1 MNRSPQWIRKTVH
14 TITARRIPWKP
25 PMGFCGA
32 RAVAHAAWFIER
44 LRGDWRFPCRLC
56 RIRVIGAV
64 LAASRSPPVC
74 PQLRTSRRTV
84 PTAEIVAHHVHRM
97 TSLPADGCGRG
108 SQTSH
113 AMRNQIANARRQR
126 DRLKTR
132 LPVGQIGKSLSSPF
146 RKNISVH
153 FSPKSL
159 LHLLPSRTRKR
170 GVSRSSRTLGAGCDG
185 RGGVRR
191 ANSAPDE

>member
-1 MNRSPQWIRKTVH
+1 VAVARIGPDKNCAQQEREARRYGTPRRHMNRSPQWIRKTVH

-64 LAASRSPPVC
+64 LAASRLPPVC

-108 SQTSH
+108 SRTSRRH
-113 AMRNQIANARRQR
+113 AKSMQMSDASAIGSRNDCPSGKISEPPVVTNARA
-126 DRLKTR
+126 
-132 LPVGQIGKSLSSPF
+132 F
-146 RKNISVH
+146 
-153 FSPKSL
+153 
-159 LHLLPSRTRKR
+159 
-170 GVSRSSRTLGAGCDG
+170 
-185 RGGVRR
+185 
-191 ANSAPDE
+191 

>member
-1 MNRSPQWIRKTVH
+1 
-14 TITARRIPWKP
+14 
-25 PMGFCGA
+25 
-32 RAVAHAAWFIER
+32 
-44 LRGDWRFPCRLC
+44 
-56 RIRVIGAV
+56 
-64 LAASRSPPVC
+64 
-74 PQLRTSRRTV
+74 
-84 PTAEIVAHHVHRM
+84 VAHHVHRM

-113 AMRNQIANARRQR
+113 AMRNQIANGRRQR

-146 RKNISVH
+146 CKNISVH

-185 RGGVRR
+185 RGSVRR
-191 ANSAPDE
+191 ANSAPDEWHCCGRRSRVVLTPRRWRQVLEKQSFLRARVATKPGHPGEHEGNR